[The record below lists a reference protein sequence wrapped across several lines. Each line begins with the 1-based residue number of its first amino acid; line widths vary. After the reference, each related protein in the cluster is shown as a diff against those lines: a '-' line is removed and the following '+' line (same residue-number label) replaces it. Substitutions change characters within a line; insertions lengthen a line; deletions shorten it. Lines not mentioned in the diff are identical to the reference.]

1 MVTALICLGY
11 ISFLGERSR
20 GYTLERPL
28 ESRATLPINKP
39 ALPRGHAPPGRP
51 GGHIMSAHGAHR
63 ARRAT
68 PSGREHPPYVWNGSP
83 VPMCVGYACVTYPGR
98 YSAARISPS
107 TAPPARGPRRRAAPP
122 PRIKV
127 KIDILKNK
135 GATFTSALLV
145 CAPHTRYG
153 PQTLLGA
160 WVCRI

>member
-1 MVTALICLGY
+1 MCDIKRHDRLYGDPHVT
-11 ISFLGERSR
+11 
-20 GYTLERPL
+20 PL
-28 ESRATLPINKP
+28 KVCTPTNGTDLVDVAINKP

-68 PSGREHPPYVWNGSP
+68 RSGREHPPYVWNGSP

-127 KIDILKNK
+127 KIDILKNN
-135 GATFTSALLV
+135 GATFAGALLV